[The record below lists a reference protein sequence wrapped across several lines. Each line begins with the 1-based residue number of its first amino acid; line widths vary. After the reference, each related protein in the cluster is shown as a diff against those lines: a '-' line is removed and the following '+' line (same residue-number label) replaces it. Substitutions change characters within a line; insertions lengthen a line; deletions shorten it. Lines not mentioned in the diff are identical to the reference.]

1 MRLVVGIATPDTEL
15 MFRSTFYASCLR
27 IYVNVNNLIIKLL
40 CSLATARSVFNCL
53 ACHSLLAFFGAADPK
68 GQLRLR
74 FSVMRHNKRDEHRNT
89 PSGDRKRE
97 PKRRNRDRRATGC
110 GNGHPRDRAV
120 LKAY

>member
-74 FSVMRHNKRDEHRNT
+74 FSVMRHNKRDEHRNSS
-89 PSGDRKRE
+89 SGNRKRHAN
-97 PKRRNRDRRATGC
+97 RRNRDRSATG
-110 GNGHPRDRAV
+110 GWKRHPRYRAV
-120 LKAY
+120 L